1 MGTLN
6 DLSQLKYFKPATPKP
21 TPAPPPP
28 ASPTDRALAG
38 AASSVDY
45 FSSLLGD
52 GEKTAPCTPSA
63 KPRRTTVV
71 TPATIA
77 RVREEQAADA
87 RAAER
92 AASQAREAELRDEL
106 DAQKAA
112 CESLAVDLARL
123 REELDARR
131 VDCETLEEANRRLE
145 ADLKVERAKPP
156 EIRPDP
162 EALAERDREIERLKA
177 LLLEAQRDTRLHDS
191 LLDAPVPF
199 SEKFPG
205 EVREHVVEA
214 LAAAN
219 EAAEAGGRDRRARIL
234 EAVLGANPPT
244 GELESRRE
252 AVKQIFKEAGSK
264 LSPAALAQLEKLG
277 FRYVSG
283 NKHHKLEWAGIRF
296 PLAKTPSD
304 YRACLNS
311 AAEIANRVF

>member
-6 DLSQLKYFKPATPKP
+6 DLSQLKHFKPATPKP
-21 TPAPPPP
+21 TPPP
-28 ASPTDRALAG
+28 ASSPADRALAG
-38 AASSVDY
+38 ASSSVDY
-45 FSSLLGD
+45 FSSLLGG
-52 GEKTAPCTPSA
+52 GETAARGVPA
-63 KPRRTTVV
+63 ANKPRRTTVV

-77 RVREEQAADA
+77 RVREEQAEDA

-92 AASQAREAELRDEL
+92 AAFQAREAELRDEL

-123 REELDARR
+123 REELDACR
-131 VDCETLEEANRRLE
+131 VDCEALEAANRRLE
-145 ADLKVERAKPP
+145 ADLQAERTKPP

-191 LLDAPVPF
+191 LLDAPMPF

-252 AVKQIFKEAGSK
+252 AVKQIVKDAGSK
-264 LSPAALAQLEKLG
+264 LSPSALAQLEKLG

-311 AAEIANRVF
+311 ASEIANRVF

>member
-45 FSSLLGD
+45 FSSLLGG

-92 AASQAREAELRDEL
+92 AAFQAREAELCDEL

-177 LLLEAQRDTRLHDS
+177 LLLEAQRDVCTIPSWTPPRPSRKSSPARCANTSSRRWPPPTRPPRPA
-191 LLDAPVPF
+191 DATGGPASSKPC
-199 SEKFPG
+199 SARTRPPANW
-205 EVREHVVEA
+205 R
-214 LAAAN
+214 AAAK
-219 EAAEAGGRDRRARIL
+219 
-234 EAVLGANPPT
+234 P
-244 GELESRRE
+244 
-252 AVKQIFKEAGSK
+252 
-264 LSPAALAQLEKLG
+264 
-277 FRYVSG
+277 
-283 NKHHKLEWAGIRF
+283 
-296 PLAKTPSD
+296 
-304 YRACLNS
+304 
-311 AAEIANRVF
+311 